1 MKKTNLLQQ
10 TEQKSDAKLCHL
22 STIPVDLSNE
32 YNNKIVALGDIP
44 SRDFDWNRVSYLL
57 LLSRAM
63 DDIEEKELVPA
74 KLVFNQFSAR
84 GHDLAQILLGLQL
97 SHPCDGASGYYRSRP
112 FVLSL
117 GLDIVDAIAASMAK
131 SGGYSDGRDIG
142 VVCNYPNVKRQG
154 AMLIPMCGGVG
165 SQYSPI
171 SGWAQAILYRRDE
184 LKDETYRRAI
194 GISMGGDSAMSTSG
208 FWAALNISTT
218 NNLPHLFYVEDNG
231 YGISVPQTVQTPG
244 GDQVANLAAYKNL
257 KIIDGDGTCPIE
269 TPKLIKQAIDYVRD
283 GHGTCLLRL
292 KVPRLC
298 GHTFQ
303 DTQTYKP
310 DAMLVREKASDPLP
324 KLKDYLQQHQVISA
338 DQWTALEEKAYA
350 EVRDA
355 VEKAQARP
363 EPNVEKLTRY
373 VFAEKDADGCADVQ
387 LRGGLHAD
395 HHEFPPVSATPKP
408 QGPRLNMLTAIR
420 HTLECE
426 LITNPKLLI
435 FGEDVGPKGG
445 VHAATLGLNQKHGNR
460 RVFDTSLSEEGII
473 GRSVGMALAGL
484 MPVPEIQFRK
494 YAEPAAEQITD
505 TGIMRWRTNNQFAA
519 PMVIRIPGGFA
530 GRGDPWHSMSD
541 EVEWAHKTGWQVVMP
556 SNAEDAVGL
565 LRYALRDNNPTIF
578 FEHRFLLDN
587 RWARRPYPGDDY
599 VIPFGTAKTL
609 ITGSKLT
616 VVTWGA
622 MVERCENA
630 ALELDLEPDKGVE
643 VIDLRTIMPWDK
655 AAVLASVKK
664 TGRCLIVHED
674 NLTAGFGAE
683 IAAVLVKEA
692 FFDLDAPIER
702 LTMPD
707 TPNPHNIH
715 LLNGAVPTQERIQ
728 VMMQELLEI

>member
-1 MKKTNLLQQ
+1 MKNTLTNPIDW
-10 TEQKSDAKLCHL
+10 QK
-22 STIPVDLSNE
+22 I
-32 YNNKIVALGDIP
+32 
-44 SRDFDWNRVSYLL
+44 SYLL

-63 DDIEEKELVPA
+63 DDVEEQNLVPA

-84 GHDLAQILLGLQL
+84 GHDFAQILLGSQL
-97 SHPCDGASGYYRSRP
+97 THPHDGATGYYRSRP

-117 GLDIVDAIAASMAK
+117 GLDIDEAVASPMAK

-142 VVCNYPNVKRQG
+142 VVCNYPNIERKG
-154 AMLIPMCGGVG
+154 AVLFPMCGGVG
-165 SQYSPI
+165 AQYSPI
-171 SGWAQAILYRRDE
+171 AGWAQSIIYHRDE
-184 LKDETYRRAI
+184 LKDESYRGAL
-194 GISMGGDSAMSTSG
+194 GLSMGGDSSMSTSG
-208 FWAALNISTT
+208 FWASLNISTT
-218 NNLPHLFYVEDNG
+218 NNLPHLFYIEDNG

-257 KIIDGDGTCPIE
+257 KIIDGDGTDPE
-269 TPKLIKQAIDYVRD
+269 RTPKLVQEAVDYVRS
-283 GHGTCLLRL
+283 GKGTCLLRL

-310 DAMLVREKASDPLP
+310 EVMIATEQANDPLP
-324 KLKDYLQQHQVISA
+324 KLKAYLAKKNIIS
-338 DQWTALEEKAYA
+338 DNEWLDIERKAYQDIN
-350 EVRDA
+350 ES
-355 VEKAQARP
+355 VERAKQRP
-363 EPNVEKLTRY
+363 EPDTNNLKRY
-373 VFAEKDADGCADVQ
+373 VYAEKDENGLPEIQ
-387 LRGGLHAD
+387 LRGGLHGGLPN
-395 HHEFPPVSATPKP
+395 ERYQFPSVSEIAKPKG
-408 QGPRLNMLTAIR
+408 QRLNMQAAIR
-420 HTLECE
+420 KVLNHELE
-426 LITNPKLLI
+426 TNPKVLV

-445 VHAATLGLNQKHGNR
+445 VHGATLGLNEKFGDH

-473 GRSVGMALAGL
+473 GRAVGMALSGL

-556 SNAEDAVGL
+556 SNAEDAAGL

-578 FEHRFLLDN
+578 FEHRSLLDN
-587 RWARRPYPGDDY
+587 RWARRPYPGDDFI
-599 VIPFGTAKTL
+599 IPFGKANTL
-609 ITGSKLT
+609 CTGDKLT
-616 VVTWGA
+616 LVTWGA
-622 MVERCENA
+622 MVERCEIA
-630 ALELDLEPDKGVE
+630 IEELKKDHTPDSIE
-643 VIDLRTIMPWDK
+643 LIDLRTIAPWDK

-674 NLTAGFGAE
+674 NMTAGFGAE
-683 IAAVLVKEA
+683 IAAVVAKDG

-707 TPNPHNIH
+707 IPNPHNIH
-715 LLNGAVPTQERIQ
+715 LLNAAVPTVERIIATIIDI
-728 VMMQELLEI
+728 VEF